1 MTACQTMPVSPP
13 ETGFILTTG
22 PDSSTSQLFSP
33 RLPISVEIPKE
44 GLCTTDVK
52 FMLVGTVPS
61 RARKDIEIIVPG
73 FNFTEAIH
81 VQIRK
86 ISVFRNYDES

>member
-1 MTACQTMPVSPP
+1 MPVSPP

-22 PDSSTSQLFSP
+22 PDSSTNQLFSP
-33 RLPISVEIPKE
+33 RLPFSLEIPEE
-44 GLCTTDVK
+44 GLCRKDIK

-73 FNFTEAIH
+73 FNYTEAIH
-81 VQIRK
+81 VQIRQEFK
-86 ISVFRNYDES
+86 KSK

>member
-1 MTACQTMPVSPP
+1 MPVSPP

-22 PDSSTSQLFSP
+22 PDSSTNQLFSP
-33 RLPISVEIPKE
+33 RLPFSLEIPEE
-44 GLCTTDVK
+44 GLCRKDVK

-73 FNFTEAIH
+73 FNYTEAIH
-81 VQIRK
+81 VQIRQEFK
-86 ISVFRNYDES
+86 KSK